1 MRTMSD
7 ERLAR
12 LLPDSLSDEQR
23 EVYDAIVGGPRA
35 QAAPVVPLVD
45 ADGGLEG
52 PFNAFLLQ
60 PRLGSALQA
69 VGAAIRYETRLS
81 ARAREVATLVVAS
94 RRDCAFERYAHEV
107 LGRRAGLTDDDLVA
121 LREGRYSDLPEGD
134 ALLATL
140 AHELVD
146 HGDLDDERYDDAVE
160 LLGPAGV
167 FELTT
172 LVGYYLTLAL
182 QLRVFRVEPPA
193 G

>member
-7 ERLAR
+7 QRLAR
-12 LLPDSLSDEQR
+12 LRPDSLNDDQR

-35 QAAPVVPLVD
+35 KGAPVVPLVD

-69 VGAAIRYETRLS
+69 VGAAVRYETSLS
-81 ARAREVATLVVAS
+81 ARAREVATLVVAG
-94 RRDCAFERYAHEV
+94 RRDCAFERYAHEA
-107 LGRRAGLTDDDLVA
+107 LGRRAGLTDDDLAA
-121 LREGRYSDLPEGD
+121 LRDGRYSDLPADD
-134 ALLATL
+134 AVLATL
-140 AHELVD
+140 AHELVE
-146 HGDLDDERYDDAVE
+146 HGDLDDENYHQATA

-172 LVGYYLTLAL
+172 LVGYYLNLAL

-193 G
+193 V